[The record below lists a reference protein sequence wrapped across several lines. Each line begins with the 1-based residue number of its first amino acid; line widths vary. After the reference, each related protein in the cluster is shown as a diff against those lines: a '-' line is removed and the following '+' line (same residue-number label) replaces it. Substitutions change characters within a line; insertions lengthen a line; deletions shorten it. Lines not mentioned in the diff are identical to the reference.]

1 MEEEKLEEGSRK
13 LQVKS
18 SKLQINFRSNKLQV
32 RRQINIR
39 DAMYPMINRIKTA
52 LGYI

>member
-18 SKLQINFRSNKLQV
+18 SKLQINFRSNKQV

-39 DAMYPMINRIKTA
+39 DAIYPMIHRIKTA

>member
-18 SKLQINFRSNKLQV
+18 SKLQVNFKLNKLQV
-32 RRQINIR
+32 RRQINTR
-39 DAMYPMINRIKTA
+39 DAIYPMINGIKTA
-52 LGYI
+52 LCYI